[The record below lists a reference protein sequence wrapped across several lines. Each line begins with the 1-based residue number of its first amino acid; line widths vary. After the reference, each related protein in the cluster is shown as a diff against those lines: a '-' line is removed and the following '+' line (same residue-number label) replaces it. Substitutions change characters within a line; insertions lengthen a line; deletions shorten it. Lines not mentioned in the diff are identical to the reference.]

1 MITLE
6 LHILR
11 KTFILTSLKKS
22 QAKHAL
28 SGISI
33 SFSAGLY
40 GILGPNGAG
49 KSTLIHIITGT
60 LAPDSGS
67 VLWCGKPATGIAFR
81 RILGYMPQQ
90 QGLYDSYTGRRF
102 LAYMAALKEIPRKAV
117 AVEVDRVAAAVNLTA
132 ELDKRLS
139 AYSGGMKQ
147 RLLLASALLG
157 DPKLLILDEPTAG
170 LDPKQRVI
178 IRDMIH
184 KTAKDKIVLVSTHI
198 VSDVET
204 IADEIIIMKQGR
216 IAANGTVE
224 QLVSVLPHERR
235 TLENAYML
243 HFPEK
248 NTAGGAID
256 ENSSV

>member
-1 MITLE
+1 M
-6 LHILR
+6 
-11 KTFILTSLKKS
+11 S
-22 QAKHAL
+22 
-28 SGISI
+28 
-33 SFSAGLY
+33 
-40 GILGPNGAG
+40 P
-49 KSTLIHIITGT
+49 
-60 LAPDSGS
+60 
-67 VLWCGKPATGIAFR
+67 
-81 RILGYMPQQ
+81 
-90 QGLYDSYTGRRF
+90 
-102 LAYMAALKEIPRKAV
+102 
-117 AVEVDRVAAAVNLTA
+117 EVI
-132 ELDKRLS
+132 
-139 AYSGGMKQ
+139 
-147 RLLLASALLG
+147 
-157 DPKLLILDEPTAG
+157 ILDEPTAG

>member
-1 MITLE
+1 M
-6 LHILR
+6 
-11 KTFILTSLKKS
+11 
-22 QAKHAL
+22 
-28 SGISI
+28 
-33 SFSAGLY
+33 Y

-49 KSTLIHIITGT
+49 KSTLINCVTGIIK
-60 LAPDSGS
+60 PDSGS
-67 VLWCGKPATGIAFR
+67 IAFTDGDSHDYMSHLGFLPQNQDFYPNFTAR
-81 RILGYMPQQ
+81 ELILYSMALKNVKVDNPKAYADGILKRVN
-90 QGLYDSYTGRRF
+90 LYD
-102 LAYMAALKEIPRKAV
+102 
-117 AVEVDRVAAAVNLTA
+117 DRNKKVGAH
-132 ELDKRLS
+132 
-139 AYSGGMKQ
+139 SGGMKQ
-147 RLLLASALLG
+147 RVLVAQSLLG
-157 DPKLLILDEPTAG
+157 SPELVLLDEPTAG